1 MVKIRLKR
9 QGQTHRP
16 FYRIIVA
23 KAEGGRNGA
32 AIETLGTYN
41 PIAKPAEIKLDE
53 ARALHWLNVGAQ
65 PTETV
70 VYLLKKTG
78 VLEQYVGDNA
88 ARKKRF
94 KSLDKAIPVMPE
106 ATAAPTEAAPEAPA
120 EGAAE

>member
-70 VYLLKKTG
+70 IYLLKKTG
-78 VLEQYVGDNA
+78 VLDQYIGDNE

-106 ATAAPTEAAPEAPA
+106 AAAAAAESAP

>member
-41 PIAKPAEIKLDE
+41 PIAQPAEIKLNQE
-53 ARALHWLNVGAQ
+53 RAMHWLNVGAQ

-70 VYLLKKTG
+70 IYLLKKTG
-78 VLEQYVGDNA
+78 VLEQYIGDNP
-88 ARKKRF
+88 ARAKRF
-94 KSLDKAIPVMPE
+94 KSLNKAIPVMPE
-106 ATAAPTEAAPEAPA
+106 AAPVATEEAAPKEESA
-120 EGAAE
+120 E